1 MKKTNRLFAAV
12 ALSGAALAAAAAPAS
27 AAAPAGMPDV
37 SKAGGVFGLVA
48 FTGAELLTGVDPTP
62 PDPET
67 LMEQAKKQQQEEAAK
82 QQAAKK

>member
-27 AAAPAGMPDV
+27 AAAPAGMPDI

-48 FTGAELLTGVDPTP
+48 FTGTELLTGVDPTP

-67 LMEQAKKQQQEEAAK
+67 LMEQAK
-82 QQAAKK
+82 QQAAERDAQQQK